1 MEPNVAS
8 SAMSLSL
15 LARNVYCVC
24 FADRDSLDIL
34 RGELALARERYF
46 TGGCKTLRVGKRE
59 VIRGFEGKLQG
70 KLSRRGFFFIPC
82 LPEAGSSDGGVFPES
97 LQTVYQISAC
107 ICCFLVLFSV

>member
-59 VIRGFEGKLQG
+59 VIRGFEGKLQR
-70 KLSRRGFFFIPC
+70 KLSRRGFFWRKSAAHVAGRGR
-82 LPEAGSSDGGVFPES
+82 LMLEEAFDQLGDPLILGEEEVR
-97 LQTVYQISAC
+97 
-107 ICCFLVLFSV
+107 

>member
-46 TGGCKTLRVGKRE
+46 TGG
-59 VIRGFEGKLQG
+59 
-70 KLSRRGFFFIPC
+70 
-82 LPEAGSSDGGVFPES
+82 
-97 LQTVYQISAC
+97 
-107 ICCFLVLFSV
+107 